1 MKVTKIDNHIYLI
14 DLEFAGIENYI
25 ASYFLRGKQAAL
37 VETGPASTVHN
48 MFTALKEM
56 NVKPEEVSYVAVSHV
71 HLDHAGG
78 AGALLKHLPNAKI
91 VVHRRGAPHV
101 ANPEKLWTQ
110 ARHVLGGIAEAY
122 GKPEPVP
129 EEKIIPTTDDVTFH
143 LGNHVE
149 LRAIETLGHA
159 SHHLSYYE
167 PSSEGIFTGDAGGI
181 YLNKLDTIV
190 PTTPPPFR
198 LDMALASLDKLINL
212 KPKRLYYSHFGKA
225 DKAVEKLEA
234 YSKQL
239 KLWATIAKQGM
250 ENGESPEAISDRI
263 FREDAAVKKAAS
275 HIRSHLFLSKTVA
288 NHSVQGIVDYAK
300 KFGVPT

>member
-1 MKVTKIDNHIYLI
+1 MKVTKIDNHMYLI
-14 DLEFAGIENYI
+14 DLELAGIENYV
-25 ASYFLRGKQAAL
+25 ASYFLRGKKAAL

-56 NVKPEEVSYVAVSHV
+56 NVKPEEVSYVAVSHI

-78 AGALLKHLPNAKI
+78 AGALLKRLPNAKI
-91 VVHRRGAPHV
+91 VVHQRGAPHV
-101 ANPEKLWTQ
+101 ANPEKLWMQ
-110 ARHVLGGIAEAY
+110 ARHVLGNIAEVY

-129 EEKIIPTTDDVTFH
+129 QEKIIPTTDDVTFH

-167 PSSEGIFTGDAGGI
+167 PSSEGIFTGDAGGV

-212 KPKRLYYSHFGKA
+212 KPKSLYYSHFGEA

-239 KLWATIAKQGM
+239 KLWAIIAKRGI
-250 ENGESPEAISDRI
+250 ENGESLETISDRI

-275 HIRSHLFLSKTVA
+275 YIRSHPFLSKTVA
-288 NHSVQGIVDYAK
+288 NHSVQGIVDYVK
-300 KFGVPT
+300 RFGVPA

>member
-1 MKVTKIDNHIYLI
+1 MKVTKIDNHLHLI
-14 DLEFAGIENYI
+14 DIEPCGIENFI

-37 VETGPASTVHN
+37 VETGPASAVRN
-48 MFTALKEM
+48 MLAALKEIG
-56 NVKPEEVSYVAVSHV
+56 VKSEEVAYVAVSHV

-78 AGALLKHLPNAKI
+78 AGALLKRLPNAKL
-91 VVHRRGAPHV
+91 VVHRRGAPHAV
-101 ANPEKLWTQ
+101 NPERLWTQ
-110 ARHVLGGIAEAY
+110 AKQVLGDIAETY

-129 EEKIIPTTDDVTFH
+129 EERIISAADGMVFD

-149 LRAIETLGHA
+149 LRAVETLGHA

-167 PSSEGIFTGDAGGI
+167 PSSEGILLGDAGGI
-181 YLNKLDTIV
+181 YLNELDTIV

-198 LDMALASLDKLINL
+198 LDMALASLEKLINL
-212 KPKRLYYSHFGKA
+212 EPRCLYYTHFGKA

-234 YSKQL
+234 YSRQL

-250 ENGESPEAISDRI
+250 ENGESLEAISDRI
-263 FREDAAVKKAAS
+263 FREDAAAKMAAS

-288 NHSVQGIVDYAK
+288 YKSVQGIVDYVK
-300 KFGVPT
+300 EFGVPA

>member
-1 MKVTKIDNHIYLI
+1 MKVTKIDNHMYLI
-14 DLEFAGIENYI
+14 DLELAGIENYV
-25 ASYFLRGKQAAL
+25 ASYLLRGKQTAL

-56 NVKPEEVSYVAVSHV
+56 NVKPEEVSYVAVSHI

-78 AGALLKHLPNAKI
+78 AGALLKRLPNAKI
-91 VVHRRGAPHV
+91 VVHQRGAPHI

-110 ARHVLGGIAEAY
+110 ARDVLGNIAEVY

-129 EEKIIPTTDDVTFH
+129 QEKIIPTTDDVTFH

-167 PSSEGIFTGDAGGI
+167 PSSEGIFTGDAGGV

-198 LDMALASLDKLINL
+198 LDMAFASLDKLINL
-212 KPKRLYYSHFGKA
+212 KPKSLYYSHFGEA

-239 KLWATIAKQGM
+239 KLWAIIAKRGI
-250 ENGESPEAISDRI
+250 ENGESLETISDRI

-275 HIRSHLFLSKTVA
+275 YIRSHPFLSKTVA
-288 NHSVQGIVDYAK
+288 NHSVQGIVDYVK
-300 KFGVPT
+300 KFGVPA